1 MALMPWLSVTN
12 NMKPLLKSCLF
23 SLLTGLS
30 ILFIPNAQAEPVLNQ
45 DYRLVQPIVTSDP
58 EKIEVIDFF
67 AYTCGHCLRLAP
79 LIDEW
84 EKTLPDDVKLIRVPV
99 AWDQTTEFL
108 SRIYYTLAS
117 LNRLDDLHMVFW
129 NDLMQGKISSS
140 ADLAGWVKSHGISN
154 DLWQKAYNS
163 FSVTAQTQQATK
175 LWQAYNLDATPY
187 IGVAGK
193 YLTAPHMVGSRQKV
207 LPVVNWLIEKERKD
221 RRQP

>member
-1 MALMPWLSVTN
+1 
-12 NMKPLLKSCLF
+12 MKPFKTNLSLVLMSLG
-23 SLLTGLS
+23 LLT
-30 ILFIPNAQAEPVLNQ
+30 AQAAQCEPVLGQ
-45 DYRLVQPIVTSDP
+45 DYRLVEPMVASSS

-84 EKTLPDDVKLIRVPV
+84 QKTLPDDVELVRVPV

-129 NDLMQGKISSS
+129 QDLMQGQITSS
-140 ADLAGWVKSHGISN
+140 AELDGWVKSHGIPADS
-154 DLWQKAYNS
+154 WQKAYNS
-163 FSVTAQTQQATK
+163 FSVTTQTQQATK